1 MKNFL
6 VLIFIASVFVI
17 HAQNASITTFP
28 SPQPI
33 SISVNQVNQIYQRL
47 SGDSKNNFHAIIY
60 QLEKSHSIYPSPKPK
75 PQLFPISDNQVN
87 QINQWLS
94 VNSKINFPVII
105 NQLEK
110 SHSIFPQPIFI
121 NHLPGMFCKW
131 EHKMDSKSKLAPR
144 FRLGSLNYTNWM
156 EGKGELYSRYW
167 N

>member
-33 SISVNQVNQIYQRL
+33 SIIDNRVNQINQRI
-47 SGDSKNNFHAIIY
+47 NHFNQINQHF
-60 QLEKSHSIYPSPKPK
+60 PSPLPS
-75 PQLFPISDNQVN
+75 PQPFSISDNQVN

-131 EHKMDSKSKLAPR
+131 EHKMDSISKLAPR